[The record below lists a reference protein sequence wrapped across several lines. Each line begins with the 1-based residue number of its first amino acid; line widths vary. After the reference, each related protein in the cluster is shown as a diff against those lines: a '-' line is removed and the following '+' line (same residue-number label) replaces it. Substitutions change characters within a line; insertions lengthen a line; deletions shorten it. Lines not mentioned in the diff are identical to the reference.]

1 MGKAK
6 QLLKKAAPSKPL
18 KISTS
23 LFKRR
28 LSKNSSGQVV
38 SGRDNIKS
46 GKKLAPTKGGK
57 ESSKSKPEPS
67 TSRRASS
74 SPTPKLGKNTKKT
87 ATTTTTTTSPK
98 KKGKSNSSSVTK
110 SSETSLKNKKDVP
123 PPKGK
128 QAAST
133 KGVQKRK
140 QSPPS
145 KPPPPKSGGRGR
157 RSSSSSADENNSSS
171 SENSSSSRSTT
182 SSTTAT
188 GRGGRNIK
196 KSTTTTT
203 KQTPTKATT
212 TTKNKRSINNKSD
225 ADKSKP
231 SPSSSSEE
239 DDDDTEENS
248 DEDEASSPHGSD
260 DDASSSPATTNSSS
274 SDGSDD
280 DDDDTDSAPASKKK
294 KTKPTPA
301 KKKVVPT
308 KNSKSSPT
316 KGNKPS
322 SSKTSSNNKKV
333 INKKGGA
340 ASLIASKKK
349 KLIPSKSGNKSST
362 EKSSGKAKPSSS
374 TKSKPKEKPG
384 KGKAPKNK
392 DKDTK
397 KEKASST
404 PSKKTKV
411 KPRAKFK
418 RMASLNAKA
427 ILEASF
433 SFENQDKK
441 QRSSSIP
448 PPGVSSPPLK
458 VKEETKSSS
467 VSVSTSPP
475 PPPIA
480 FMPKSSPPPPP
491 GKVGKRK
498 SSEILSSSSR
508 RESTASNR
516 SSKEQNNHHQT
527 PSSSSSSKPSS
538 RRNSSTTTSTS
549 TSTSADG
556 PKTKKKD
563 TKAVAVTTS
572 ASSPGPNKKKSKVS
586 VSTTST
592 STGTSPP
599 PSSAEFYPP
608 LPLSADDRQRK
619 QKVKKS
625 KSSGAGVNSSSS
637 TSTTTMGDGRSK
649 ESSGVQANQVKSAGS
664 LAKEKERKS
673 SSSVAHF
680 GNFYQPAGPLI
691 EPHKVPAGL
700 LPETVKLPPDL
711 KVTYQ
716 THPPKNPAVSSQQHS
731 SSSSS
736 STSASSSAAKADTS
750 SGRKHATNSKDK
762 SSSGQIL
769 HQPYKSSSS
778 SSSTSQSRH
787 QSGYP
792 TPNSTGSSYV
802 INPATATG
810 SPLHLSSQPTMS
822 SSSHHHGHG
831 HQIPVPPG
839 PASSSAA
846 PPSAGGL
853 FYSTSAAYAP
863 HHHSPFAPS
872 KYPMVPP
879 ESYRTH
885 SPYQNSFLYPS
896 ANPAAQAAQA
906 QQQSYFMTP
915 FYTPPLTPNSTPG
928 VMPSGIVGGPPRP
941 LSLTHPSM
949 AAASFYAPPSALQ
962 PPQGMHPAS
971 SYLVASP
978 HHSLQPPPTA
988 PGHAGRFLPNPST
1001 QPACPCPTEPPC
1013 PPSSTSSNRPP
1024 PQQQSVFNVLHPA
1037 TLEAGVKPTS
1047 TLSKKPTALSS
1058 RHRVVVAKQILPRPS
1073 ASSPPDTPPPITIT
1087 LLNNHKNQT
1096 RGQLE
1101 SAKTFTEQY
1110 SLPDDITITPIIVNN
1125 SSNNSTALLLKN
1137 TSISLIHPPTM
1148 SSSPPKNN
1156 SSPPVHNSAATNPGQ
1171 GARAVTNAASKKK
1184 ERDIV
1189 HVIDPRSGLKTTI
1202 AKHISNRNLLVKNN
1216 KAMAM
1221 ITSPK
1226 SSPAD
1231 TTTRGGGGGGMKKL
1245 GVGKLNPDLDVI
1257 VINNNNG
1264 SGVVE
1269 CDDSIT
1275 ENLAQYHAA
1284 VVAAAATSTN
1294 SNRKK
1299 SPIMQQPGKKQGGK
1313 KRSPFAA
1320 SSATT
1325 VAGGMSILQ
1334 QNLAQHAAHN
1344 LLGGRVV
1351 NDPVRLQ
1358 SPNYSLPPGIS
1369 ISSRGGKSPG
1379 NQNNNIGLNLTV
1391 NKGRSSQLHFDDP
1404 NTVHVQAVQH
1414 VATTNNNK
1422 KRISLN
1428 ECIDG
1433 LQKKKLKLLEDPL
1446 LVPGLNGANPVN
1458 GNVISRS
1465 SKTNFASNNNG
1476 TTRLHSA
1483 LTPNFN
1489 SNAVTNGGPIFGKA
1503 KNSLSST
1510 KKPVLVDSSYSS
1522 ARVRDPQLHRGGTVI
1537 KSSDAVAAV
1546 SAVVIDPDT
1555 YHLKSSRLGNG
1566 NGKGLRNGFN
1576 KKATSKFQQGK
1587 GGKTSTLAYLPPG
1600 RRDLNFVV
1608 GMSKVK
1614 TKGISLEKAAANYL
1628 STRNTRSTAAN
1639 AKIKTRFSNKPK
1651 GSGGGGGGESSS
1663 NTMSNNT
1670 PRNRS
1675 RLLRKGNQICG
1686 VVVTGLGSSGGIGRR
1701 SESDSSTN
1709 TSRSS
1714 SAVRIINGNVST
1726 SYNNS
1731 LSSSHTSSK
1740 VERENRKYP
1749 TQAFINA
1756 VADLYQYRRN
1766 VLLRVPRAGV
1776 GVFPSASS
1784 INLDKSLSPSSSPSS
1799 SSSSSQQQ
1807 SPLVAAF
1814 PNHNL
1819 ASRSSSPAATTLNS
1833 GFSKGPIGSMAAN
1846 AAKKRAVVKP
1856 LSPAAINGAL
1866 LQMGMA
1872 RRAPKWSNGWRFEG
1886 EPYETK
1892 VFLNNDDPPVVR
1904 RCYPAM
1910 RHESGDVIQTRDCVL
1925 LKSGSKKNDLPYIA
1939 KIATLWEN
1947 PIDGEMMFSLLWYYR
1962 PEHTEMGRAKEDMT
1976 DEIFASKHLDVNSV
1990 ATIDD
1995 RCYVLTFNEYC
2006 RYRKRL
2012 KQLQEALP
2020 SKPLLSLSGSAM
2032 HNNNAAGNIAGAVW
2046 NGKPTTEQNRPAS
2059 PGKISPE
2066 VVFFCKKV
2074 YDFRQKR
2081 IMKNPS

>member
-1 MGKAK
+1 MMVESG
-6 QLLKKAAPSKPL
+6 PSSS
-18 KISTS
+18 STS
-23 LFKRR
+23 S
-28 LSKNSSGQVV
+28 SKTMAIIPSELTSSSGNLQIFSYWV
-38 SGRDNIKS
+38 SS
-46 GKKLAPTKGGK
+46 GGG
-57 ESSKSKPEPS
+57 
-67 TSRRASS
+67 
-74 SPTPKLGKNTKKT
+74 G
-87 ATTTTTTTSPK
+87 
-98 KKGKSNSSSVTK
+98 GGDK
-110 SSETSLKNKKDVP
+110 SSLPLSIGNLSL
-123 PPKGK
+123 G
-128 QAAST
+128 
-133 KGVQKRK
+133 
-140 QSPPS
+140 
-145 KPPPPKSGGRGR
+145 
-157 RSSSSSADENNSSS
+157 RSSSDENKGASTHRRDLFEYTTTVPKLLLSSS
-171 SENSSSSRSTT
+171 TRDDEDDDKTENETEHAACDDQRGGEISGVKVKVEKVEEDDDDGDNCDKVGPENKQNIENSSSSLEGKEEAESSGRS
-182 SSTTAT
+182 
-188 GRGGRNIK
+188 GGEKCQLDEN
-196 KSTTTTT
+196 
-203 KQTPTKATT
+203 
-212 TTKNKRSINNKSD
+212 
-225 ADKSKP
+225 
-231 SPSSSSEE
+231 EE
-239 DDDDTEENS
+239 DQDAEINEG
-248 DEDEASSPHGSD
+248 ED
-260 DDASSSPATTNSSS
+260 
-274 SDGSDD
+274 
-280 DDDDTDSAPASKKK
+280 
-294 KTKPTPA
+294 
-301 KKKVVPT
+301 
-308 KNSKSSPT
+308 
-316 KGNKPS
+316 
-322 SSKTSSNNKKV
+322 
-333 INKKGGA
+333 
-340 ASLIASKKK
+340 
-349 KLIPSKSGNKSST
+349 
-362 EKSSGKAKPSSS
+362 
-374 TKSKPKEKPG
+374 
-384 KGKAPKNK
+384 
-392 DKDTK
+392 
-397 KEKASST
+397 
-404 PSKKTKV
+404 
-411 KPRAKFK
+411 
-418 RMASLNAKA
+418 
-427 ILEASF
+427 
-433 SFENQDKK
+433 SFE
-441 QRSSSIP
+441 
-448 PPGVSSPPLK
+448 
-458 VKEETKSSS
+458 
-467 VSVSTSPP
+467 
-475 PPPIA
+475 
-480 FMPKSSPPPPP
+480 
-491 GKVGKRK
+491 
-498 SSEILSSSSR
+498 
-508 RESTASNR
+508 SN
-516 SSKEQNNHHQT
+516 EN
-527 PSSSSSSKPSS
+527 
-538 RRNSSTTTSTS
+538 
-549 TSTSADG
+549 
-556 PKTKKKD
+556 
-563 TKAVAVTTS
+563 
-572 ASSPGPNKKKSKVS
+572 
-586 VSTTST
+586 
-592 STGTSPP
+592 
-599 PSSAEFYPP
+599 
-608 LPLSADDRQRK
+608 
-619 QKVKKS
+619 
-625 KSSGAGVNSSSS
+625 
-637 TSTTTMGDGRSK
+637 

-872 KYPMVPP
+872 KQHWF
-879 ESYRTH
+879 E
-885 SPYQNSFLYPS
+885 F
-896 ANPAAQAAQA
+896 
-906 QQQSYFMTP
+906 
-915 FYTPPLTPNSTPG
+915 FYT
-928 VMPSGIVGGPPRP
+928 
-941 LSLTHPSM
+941 
-949 AAASFYAPPSALQ
+949 
-962 PPQGMHPAS
+962 
-971 SYLVASP
+971 
-978 HHSLQPPPTA
+978 
-988 PGHAGRFLPNPST
+988 GHAGRFLPNPST

-1686 VVVTGLGSSGGIGRR
+1686 VV
-1701 SESDSSTN
+1701 
-1709 TSRSS
+1709 
-1714 SAVRIINGNVST
+1714 IINGNVST

-2066 VVFFCKKV
+2066 VVFFCKKEQLQEELV
-2074 YDFRQKR
+2074 PKDDAPPPPPVVECSPPPQVPVSQVPQSTTTPPPPSPVITTLSTSTQTDDEPIDNNNVIEKKFWTISLSVVSFQYQNNDDALLGTISLILISFSYVPHNLALDIFLVTISVCLAISTLNLFLNCIFSPTLLRTRPKQIVGFIFHLLAGAGLILAGIDLIGWSEYDHDCGFKCPHIYYIGVAKILTFVNGTLYAIHGFLDARGEDEEDFLTESFPLLR
-2081 IMKNPS
+2081 TPTPTMSTSTTPPSIIIQPPSPTPTEPRPHYSGGMQSKIN